1 MTAAPAGPFRGP
13 TPARGTARDAHKQ
26 AVFSQFKA
34 VCVPLLELARA
45 PSSGQATRTIID
57 LAVKLTDLL
66 RATPTDAFSTALAN
80 YAFFPLS
87 ALLRPPLDGRD
98 RGDRVLE
105 VTMLA
110 LAALI
115 VQWRAVGM
123 DVRVRQELWTMT
135 ALSLGGPLD
144 PSGPSKG
151 AAAARAKGKGKAV
164 ERTEEAELAMVEAF
178 LALMRPDERGDVARD
193 DGDDHDDDPLGER
206 IDWDRVDASFDKP
219 PQRAS
224 DPPPPVPIL
233 FHTLTTLLALAA
245 EPTSLLQL
253 QLSSL
258 DALQILFTEYLAHPA
273 PSATVPHPVDGPSP
287 LLATALPGT
296 ASTLSRVALSMPSSS
311 ASEYGKSTRR
321 QASPV
326 VVAALQ
332 TLARVIVETV
342 GDEVTRSLRSGSGA
356 PGDESSPHPATLEEL
371 VEASMVNLGLEAA
384 ADEGE
389 ADDALEPPDHPSA
402 PAPAPPPTA
411 AGPVIPTPS
420 WLAFTLTS
428 LSTLFAAL
436 SPLSTHDSAAVR
448 IALVALLSDVLAL
461 CSATLGTHA
470 EIMIEGLLALASDEW
485 DAVRAPARRALLA
498 AFGLPRSG
506 ADDDEAQH
514 PLALAARIVQRR
526 LAALPGALRRQD
538 EHAVRRGAA
547 IVRTALDLVPAAAAA
562 AASASSPAAA
572 RRAPSPLHGVDRWS
586 WALLGALEVERVPAA
601 GRAAEGGM
609 ALAWITSSGDSPSSS
624 AAGVDATA
632 YPPVRLR
639 GVNEAA
645 TVRALE
651 ALWEALGRASAAAG
665 QAGEAVDQFAG
676 VALGP
681 RRDEGPAVSALWVLD
696 GVLKGMGGAHGAR
709 GSAAGSREQ
718 RQVFKRAT
726 RAVLALMEDLE
737 DASAEEEEQE
747 PAAVG
752 RGDEEHGR
760 DLLVADD
767 DADERSSTFRLV
779 EHKKGVTDV
788 PSLDAYNP
796 VAARATSRDQRAS
809 HLVLLSSFSLRLLAT
824 SAAALSSSFQPFLM
838 QSLYHVL
845 AHLSPTTHPFLRA
858 HAQHTLA
865 LISDATA
872 YASPHN
878 LVLANVDYVVNSVS
892 QRLSVSRLEPNAP
905 LVLVEMIRLVGKPIV
920 PMVQDLVD
928 DVFEALDDYHGY
940 EEVTVGL
947 WAVLDALLKV
957 MVEDLPATADDLSRR
972 SAATKDVP
980 RPVPADD
987 LRDLEQW
994 LAHRLDEPPVDAAA
1008 ADGSSTRADLP
1019 EEDPQQPFASTR
1031 QDDSTTSPPAE
1042 GDDGKPVDP
1051 SFASDAVAPPTRPQR
1066 VTAQILHKAL
1076 YFLSHPSA
1084 FLRARVLSLFASA
1097 VPLLTLPPLSDDA
1110 AAPTSTSTP
1119 SPPTASTREAD
1130 LLPVVHRAWPLIL
1143 LRLAPPPREEP
1154 PVALEAVRL
1163 VQALAEHT
1171 GEYMSRRI
1179 ADDVWPRFA
1188 ALLVSASGSVPASA
1202 SAAAG
1207 LGRYSAQHRLH
1218 AAVLSATRAIA
1229 RHVPM
1234 KEPQVWDAALVLR
1247 RFVVPV
1253 PGGGGVEP
1261 ELRALAR
1268 GAYEALGRQNAD
1280 AVWCVLRGTV
1290 GGEGAEG
1297 LPRWLGKGWEG
1308 VEASAEVEEILAQ
1321 L

>member
-1 MTAAPAGPFRGP
+1 MTAADGPFLGP
-13 TPARGTARDAHKQ
+13 TPQRATAKDALKQ
-26 AVFSQFKA
+26 ATFAQFKA
-34 VCVPLLELARA
+34 VCVPLLDVARA
-45 PSSGQATRTIID
+45 PSSGQATRTI
-57 LAVKLTDLL
+57 LSLVSKLTDLL
-66 RATPTDAFSTALAN
+66 RATPTHAFSPALAN

-105 VTMLA
+105 ATMHA
-110 LAALI
+110 LAALV

-123 DVRVRQELWTMT
+123 EARVRQELWTMT
-135 ALSLGGPLD
+135 ALTLGGPLD

-151 AAAARAKGKGKAV
+151 AAAARAKGKAKAV
-164 ERTEEAELAMVEAF
+164 ERTDEAELAMVDAL
-178 LALMRPDERGDVARD
+178 LALMRPDERPDSARAGD
-193 DGDDHDDDPLGER
+193 DDDPLGER
-206 IDWDRVDASFDKP
+206 IDWSRVDASDPLSFDEAP
-219 PQRAS
+219 PRAR

-258 DALQILFTEYLAHPA
+258 DALQVLFAEYLAHPA
-273 PSATVPHPVDGPSP
+273 PSASLPHLGTGPSP

-296 ASTLSRVALSMPSSS
+296 ASNLSRVALSMPSSS
-311 ASEYGKSTRR
+311 TSSEYDKSTRR

-332 TLARVIVETV
+332 TLAHVIVETV
-342 GDEVTRSLRSGSGA
+342 GDEVTGSLRSGLGA
-356 PGDESSPHPATLEEL
+356 GGDESRVAPATLEEL
-371 VEASMVNLGLEAA
+371 VEASMGSLGLEAA

-389 ADDALEPPDHPSA
+389 PNDAHEPPDDP
-402 PAPAPPPTA
+402 PAPASAPPPA

-420 WLAFTLTS
+420 WLAFTLIS

-436 SPLSTHDSAAVR
+436 SPLSTHDSASVR
-448 IALVALLSDVLAL
+448 TALVALLSDVLSHCA
-461 CSATLGTHA
+461 ATLGAHA
-470 EIMIEGLLALASDEW
+470 EILLEGLLALASDEW
-485 DAVRAPARRALLA
+485 DEVRAPARRALLA
-498 AFGLPRSG
+498 AFGRPGSDAG
-506 ADDDEAQH
+506 DDAHH
-514 PLALAARIVQRR
+514 PLALASRIVQRR

-547 IVRTALDLVPAAAAA
+547 IIRTALDLLPAAAAV
-562 AASASSPAAA
+562 ASASSSTAS
-572 RRAPSPLHGVDRWS
+572 RRATSPLHGVDRWS

-609 ALAWITSSGDSPSSS
+609 ALAWITSTSDSASSS
-624 AAGVDATA
+624 STSASA

-651 ALWEALGRASAAAG
+651 ALWEALGHASAAAG
-665 QAGEAVDQFAG
+665 QAGEVVDQFVG

-681 RRDEGPAVSALWVLD
+681 RRDEGAAVSALWVLD
-696 GVLKGMGGAHGAR
+696 GVLKGASGTR
-709 GSAAGSREQ
+709 SATAAREQ

-726 RAVLALMEDLE
+726 RSILALMEDLE
-737 DASAEEEEQE
+737 DASAEEQDEAS
-747 PAAVG
+747 AAG
-752 RGDEEHGR
+752 AGDEEQGR
-760 DLLVADD
+760 DLLVTDD
-767 DADERSSTFRLV
+767 GDDERSSAFRLI
-779 EHKKGVTDV
+779 EHKKGVTGV

-796 VAARATSRDQRAS
+796 VAARTTSRDQRAS
-809 HLVLLSSFSLRLLAT
+809 HLLLLSSFLLRLLAT

-858 HAQHTLA
+858 HAQHALA

-957 MVEDLPATADDLSRR
+957 MVEDLPARTDDVS
-972 SAATKDVP
+972 SKTAATKDVP
-980 RPVPADD
+980 RPNPADD
-987 LRDLEQW
+987 LEDLERW
-994 LAHRLDEPPVDAAA
+994 LARRHDEPPVDAAA
-1008 ADGSSTRADLP
+1008 AAAEDDLP
-1019 EEDPQQPFASTR
+1019 EENPQQPFASGR
-1031 QDDSTTSPPAE
+1031 RDDSTSAAPAE
-1042 GDDGKPVDP
+1042 GDDGKPADP
-1051 SFASDAVAPPTRPQR
+1051 TFASDAVAPPTRPQR

-1084 FLRARVLSLFASA
+1084 FLRARVLFLFASS

-1110 AAPTSTSTP
+1110 APPASTSSSAPP
-1119 SPPTASTREAD
+1119 STASTREAD

-1143 LRLAPPPREEP
+1143 LRLAPPPREEA

-1171 GEYMSRRI
+1171 GEHMSRRI

-1188 ALLVSASGSVPASA
+1188 ALLTLSSSSSSGSDPASA
-1202 SAAAG
+1202 GAAPG

-1253 PGGGGVEP
+1253 RGVEP
-1261 ELRALAR
+1261 ELRVLAR

-1290 GGEGAEG
+1290 RGEGAEG
-1297 LPRWLGKGWEG
+1297 LPRWLREGWED
-1308 VEASAEVEEILAQ
+1308 VEASAEVEEVLAQ

>member
-1 MTAAPAGPFRGP
+1 M
-13 TPARGTARDAHKQ
+13 
-26 AVFSQFKA
+26 
-34 VCVPLLELARA
+34 ARA
-45 PSSGQATRTIID
+45 PSSGQATRTILD
-57 LAVKLTDLL
+57 LVDSLTNLL
-66 RATPTDAFSTALAN
+66 RATPSHALSPALAN

-105 VTMLA
+105 ATMHA
-110 LAALI
+110 LAALV

-123 DVRVRQELWTMT
+123 DARIRQELWTMT
-135 ALSLGGPLD
+135 ALTLGGPLD
-144 PSGPSKG
+144 PAGPTKG
-151 AAAARAKGKGKAV
+151 PAAARAKGKGKAL
-164 ERTEEAELAMVEAF
+164 ERTEEAELAMVDAL
-178 LALMRPDERGDVARD
+178 LALMRPDDCPDRARGG
-193 DGDDHDDDPLGER
+193 DGDDDDPLGER
-206 IDWDRVDASFDKP
+206 IDWARVDASDPRSFDEP
-219 PQRAS
+219 PPRAR

-258 DALQILFTEYLAHPA
+258 DALEVLFTEYLAHPA
-273 PSATVPHPVDGPSP
+273 PSATLPPPGAGPSP

-311 ASEYGKSTRR
+311 TSSEYGKTARR

-326 VVAALQ
+326 VVAALRA
-332 TLARVIVETV
+332 LARVVVETV
-342 GDEVTRSLRSGSGA
+342 GDEVTRSLRSGAGA
-356 PGDESSPHPATLEEL
+356 GRDEEGVRPATLEEL
-371 VEASMVNLGLEAA
+371 VETSMSSLGLEAA
-384 ADEGE
+384 ADEDE
-389 ADDALEPPDHPSA
+389 ADDAHEPPGEP
-402 PAPAPPPTA
+402 PAPAPPPPLAA
-411 AGPVIPTPS
+411 AGPVVPTPS

-436 SPLSTHDSAAVR
+436 SPLSTHDSAPVR
-448 IALVALLSDVLAL
+448 TALVALLSDVLSR
-461 CSATLGTHA
+461 CPETLGAHA
-470 EIMIEGLLALASDEW
+470 EILIEGLLALASDEW
-485 DAVRAPARRALLA
+485 ETVGAPARHALLA
-498 AFGLPRSG
+498 AFARPGSEAAA
-506 ADDDEAQH
+506 ADDEVQH

-526 LAALPGALRRQD
+526 LAALPGSLRRQD

-547 IVRTALDLVPAAAAA
+547 IVRTALDLLPAAAAA
-562 AASASSPAAA
+562 ASTSSPAAA
-572 RRAPSPLHGVDRWS
+572 RRASSALHGVDKWS

-624 AAGVDATA
+624 STGETA
-632 YPPVRLR
+632 HPPVRLR

-651 ALWEALGRASAAAG
+651 ALWMALGRASATAG
-665 QAGEAVDQFAG
+665 QAGEVVEQFVG

-681 RRDEGPAVSALWVLD
+681 RRSEGAAVSALWVLD
-696 GVLKGMGGAHGAR
+696 GVLKGVGEAR
-709 GSAAGSREQ
+709 ASAAGSRER

-726 RAVLALMEDLE
+726 RAVLGLMEDLE
-737 DASAEEEEQE
+737 DASAEEQQE
-747 PAAVG
+747 DASAAG
-752 RGDEEHGR
+752 RGDEEQRR
-760 DLLVADD
+760 DLLVTDD
-767 DADERSSTFRLV
+767 DDDGRSSTFGLI
-779 EHKKGVTDV
+779 EHKRGVTDV
-788 PSLDAYNP
+788 PSLDAYSP
-796 VAARATSRDQRAS
+796 VAAGATSQDRRAS
-809 HLVLLSSFSLRLLAT
+809 HLLLLSAFSLRLLAT
-824 SAAALSSSFQPFLM
+824 SASALSSSFQPFLM

-858 HAQHTLA
+858 HAQHALA

-947 WAVLDALLKV
+947 WAVLDALLKA
-957 MVEDLPATADDLSRR
+957 MVEDLPARADDLS
-972 SAATKDVP
+972 STTAATKHTP
-980 RPVPADD
+980 RPDPAED
-987 LRDLEQW
+987 LSDLERW
-994 LAHRLDEPPVDAAA
+994 LEHRRADAPAA
-1008 ADGSSTRADLP
+1008 ADDDDPATTDDLP
-1019 EEDPQQPFASTR
+1019 EENPRRPFASTR
-1031 QDDSTTSPPAE
+1031 QDDSSTSPPPTE
-1042 GDDGKPVDP
+1042 GGDAKPADP
-1051 SFASDAVAPPTRPQR
+1051 TFASDAIAPPTRPQR

-1097 VPLLTLPPLSDDA
+1097 VPLLTLPSLSDDG
-1110 AAPTSTSTP
+1110 AAPTSTST
-1119 SPPTASTREAD
+1119 SSSSSAPPTTASTREAD

-1143 LRLAPPPREEP
+1143 LRLAPPPREEA

-1179 ADDVWPRFA
+1179 ADDIWPRFA
-1188 ALLVSASGSVPASA
+1188 ALLASPSSSSTAAGAES
-1202 SAAAG
+1202 AAG

-1218 AAVLSATRAIA
+1218 AAVLSATRSIA

-1234 KEPQVWDAALVLR
+1234 KEPQLWDAALVLR
-1247 RFVVPV
+1247 WFVVPV
-1253 PGGGGVEP
+1253 RGVEP
-1261 ELRALAR
+1261 ELRELAR
-1268 GAYEALGRQNAD
+1268 GACEALGRQNAD
-1280 AVWCVLRGTV
+1280 AVWCVFRGTV

-1297 LPRWLGKGWEG
+1297 LPRWLGRGWEG
-1308 VEASAEVEEILAQ
+1308 VETSAEVESILAG

>member
-1 MTAAPAGPFRGP
+1 MTAQAGPFGGP
-13 TPARGTARDAHKQ
+13 ATARGTAQDARKQ
-26 AVFSQFKA
+26 AVFAQFKA
-34 VCVPLLELARA
+34 VCVPLLEVARA
-45 PSSGQATRTIID
+45 PSSGQATRTILD
-57 LAVKLTDLL
+57 LVDKLIDLL
-66 RATPTDAFSTALAN
+66 RATPSHAFSPALAN

-87 ALLRPPLDGRD
+87 SLLRPPLDGRD

-105 VTMLA
+105 ATMHA
-110 LAALI
+110 LAALFI
-115 VQWRAVGM
+115 QWRAVGM
-123 DVRVRQELWTMT
+123 DPRVRQELWTMT
-135 ALSLGGPLD
+135 ALTLGGPLD
-144 PSGPSKG
+144 PAGPSKG

-164 ERTEEAELAMVEAF
+164 GRTEEVELAMVDTL
-178 LALMRPDERGDVARD
+178 LALMRPDDCREPARHGD
-193 DGDDHDDDPLGER
+193 GGDDDPLGER
-206 IDWDRVDASFDKP
+206 IDWSRVDTSDPRSFDEPP
-219 PQRAS
+219 PQTR

-245 EPTSLLQL
+245 APTSLLQL

-258 DALQILFTEYLAHPA
+258 DALQILISEYLAHPA
-273 PSATVPHPVDGPSP
+273 PSATLPPRGAGLSP

-311 ASEYGKSTRR
+311 SSEYGKSTRR

-342 GDEVTRSLRSGSGA
+342 GDEVAGSLRSSSGSGA
-356 PGDESSPHPATLEEL
+356 GGDGSGVRPATLEEL
-371 VEASMVNLGLEAA
+371 VEASMGSLGLEAA

-389 ADDALEPPDHPSA
+389 TDDAHEPPDEPQST
-402 PAPAPPPTA
+402 APPPQPTA
-411 AGPVIPTPS
+411 AGPVVPTPS
-420 WLAFTLTS
+420 WLAFTLSS

-436 SPLSTHDSAAVR
+436 SPLTAHDSAPVR
-448 IALVALLSDVLAL
+448 TALVSLLSDVVSQCAD
-461 CSATLGTHA
+461 TLGAHA
-470 EIMIEGLLALASDEW
+470 EILLEGLLALASDEW
-485 DAVRAPARRALLA
+485 EAVRAPARRALLA
-498 AFGLPRSG
+498 AFARSSTDA
-506 ADDDEAQH
+506 ADVQH
-514 PLALAARIVQRR
+514 PLELAARIVQRR

-547 IVRTALDLVPAAAAA
+547 IVRTALDLLPAATAT
-562 AASASSPAAA
+562 ASASSPAAA
-572 RRAPSPLHGVDRWS
+572 RCAASPLNGVDKWS

-609 ALAWITSSGDSPSSS
+609 ALAWITSSSESPSSS
-624 AAGVDATA
+624 SASATA

-639 GVNEAA
+639 GLHEAA

-651 ALWEALGRASAAAG
+651 ALWAALGRASAAAG
-665 QAGEAVDQFAG
+665 QAAEVVDQFVS

-681 RRDEGPAVSALWVLD
+681 RRGESAAVSALWVLD
-696 GVLKGMGGAHGAR
+696 GVLKGICEAP
-709 GSAAGSREQ
+709 GSAAAAREQ
-718 RQVFKRAT
+718 RQVFKRTT

-737 DASAEEEEQE
+737 ETSAEEQVEEPATSRGAEEQ
-747 PAAVG
+747 
-752 RGDEEHGR
+752 GR
-760 DLLVADD
+760 DLLVV
-767 DADERSSTFRLV
+767 DEVEERTSALRLI
-779 EHKKGVTDV
+779 EHKHGVTDV

-796 VAARATSRDQRAS
+796 VVALATSREQRAS
-809 HLVLLSSFSLRLLAT
+809 HLLLLSSFSLRLLAT
-824 SAAALSSSFQPFLM
+824 SASALSTSFQPFLM

-858 HAQHTLA
+858 HAQHALV

-957 MVEDLPATADDLSRR
+957 MVEDLPARADDSSR
-972 SAATKDVP
+972 SAATEDVP
-980 RPVPADD
+980 RPDPAED
-987 LRDLEQW
+987 LCGLERW
-994 LAHRLDEPPVDAAA
+994 LDHRRYGAAVDAVAE
-1008 ADGSSTRADLP
+1008 DGDGPAPSDDLP
-1019 EEDPQQPFASTR
+1019 EENSRQPFASAR
-1031 QDDSTTSPPAE
+1031 RDDSSASAHAE
-1042 GDDGKPVDP
+1042 GDDGKPADP

-1076 YFLSHPSA
+1076 FFLSHPSA

-1097 VPLLTLPPLSDDA
+1097 VPLLTLPALSDDDA
-1110 AAPTSTSTP
+1110 ARTSSSSAAPTS
-1119 SPPTASTREAD
+1119 TASTREAD

-1143 LRLAPPPREEP
+1143 LRLAPPPREDA

-1179 ADDVWPRFA
+1179 ADDIWPRFA
-1188 ALLVSASGSVPASA
+1188 ALLTASTSASASASGSNSA

-1218 AAVLSATRAIA
+1218 AAVLTATRAVA

-1247 RFVVPV
+1247 RFVVPAR
-1253 PGGGGVEP
+1253 GVEP

-1297 LPRWLGKGWEG
+1297 LPRWLGRGWEG
-1308 VEASAEVEEILAQ
+1308 VEVSAEVEEILAS